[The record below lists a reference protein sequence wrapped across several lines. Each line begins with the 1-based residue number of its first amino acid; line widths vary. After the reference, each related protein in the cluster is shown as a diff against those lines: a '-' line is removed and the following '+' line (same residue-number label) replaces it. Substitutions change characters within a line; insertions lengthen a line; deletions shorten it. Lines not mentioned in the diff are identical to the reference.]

1 MNKAYIYITAV
12 LACCCMLTGAGTVSA
27 ESHKDS
33 VSIAEL
39 YETLDKA
46 IAGRDKFV
54 AEKELRINLIKEEL
68 NAKNITPELRHSI
81 NERLYDEYSAFKYDS
96 AYKYIYLN
104 VVPLGGA
111 SYNKE
116 QYTIGDSNRLYRCRL
131 KLAHIY
137 SVSGMFDKARCVLEE
152 INTDSLNHDNL
163 MDYYKAYSEYYL
175 YMTENS
181 YSDDYLDNMMA
192 YRCKLIG
199 LAPADSYTYV
209 FSYATYI
216 FEKGNSSEA
225 IRLLEEFLPRTK
237 EREREFSILANTLAF
252 FYSREKRRDKQEYYL
267 LRAAISDVCGAIR
280 EENSLRELAMLLM
293 EKGET
298 DRAFRYL
305 RINIEDAT
313 FYGTMLRSQQA
324 AALVPEIVT
333 AYENERDKVLLT
345 RTILLVIISVVALLL
360 VISRIYRSRIIRRL
374 EEANGKIN
382 SINGE
387 LNATVSQL
395 NITNGIIKESN
406 RIKDEY
412 IGRFLEL
419 CSRLIALSDEQRKKE
434 NRLARDRK
442 LTELYDELKSNKYI
456 NDTTRLFYQ
465 NFDTAFLNIY
475 PNFPQAVNDL
485 LEEQQRI
492 ELKGEKLTTELR
504 ILALIRLGITDNQK
518 IADILRSSITT
529 IYTYRSKIKAR
540 AVSKE
545 TFEEDIKR
553 ISAY

>member
-1 MNKAYIYITAV
+1 
-12 LACCCMLTGAGTVSA
+12 MLF
-27 ESHKDS
+27 
-33 VSIAEL
+33 L
-39 YETLDKA
+39 W
-46 IAGRDKFV
+46 
-54 AEKELRINLIKEEL
+54 
-68 NAKNITPELRHSI
+68 
-81 NERLYDEYSAFKYDS
+81 
-96 AYKYIYLN
+96 
-104 VVPLGGA
+104 GGA

-116 QYTIGDSNRLYRCRL
+116 QYTIGDSNRVYRCRL

-181 YSDDYLDNMMA
+181 YCDDYLDNMMA

-492 ELKGEKLTTELR
+492 ELKGEKLTTEQR